1 MRLQWCVWVIV
12 AQYCAFGGVAVAQF
26 DPTKVYVESE
36 AVAAQF
42 PDPAVRYATPSLRA
56 DRRDFASHA
65 EVIEF
70 GEALA
75 KASPHTRLETIGRS
89 QKNLPILMLVFAQNG
104 VVDAARPVVLIIAQQ
119 HGNEPASGEA
129 ALAIAHTLVHARAE
143 LLKNVTVLI
152 IPRANPDG
160 AEKFARA
167 TANGID
173 VNRDHLLLRTP
184 EAQAIA
190 RVTAQYKPH
199 VVLDLHEFTVGG
211 RWIDKFGVVQKYD
224 ALIQTTSVG
233 NMDLALSQFSEKAF
247 TEPIR
252 KAWSGAG
259 LSGFHY
265 HTTSPNAQD
274 KVVSMGG
281 VQPDTGRN
289 VAGLR
294 PAVSILIEVRGV
306 GLGRAH
312 LLRRVHTQV
321 VAAISVF
328 ETVAQLGSKVNVAVA
343 QAGARVQARACEGEL
358 VVAAKH
364 TASKNTLEFLDAKSG
379 QTREMEVPWMNA
391 LALDVQRTRANA
403 CGYVLDA
410 SQTPAIEKLKLLG
423 ARMHTLTQA
432 QTWSVERYAVRA
444 ASAGRRQDARGDIDD
459 GGGGIE
465 VVEVDLQAATL
476 LIPAGAVYA
485 PLDQPLAALIAA
497 ALEPDSQ
504 SSFAANKLLEIGDDK
519 LLRVRKLPD
528 GLRFA
533 VN

>member
-1 MRLQWCVWVIV
+1 MNVR
-12 AQYCAFGGVAVAQF
+12 AVFASLCFCCGLAYGQF
-26 DPTKVYVESE
+26 DPAKVYVQPE

-42 PDPAVRYATPSLRA
+42 PDPPVRYPTPSLRA

-70 GEALA
+70 AEALT
-75 KASPHTRLETIGRS
+75 KTSPHVRLETIGRS
-89 QKNLPILMLVFAQNG
+89 QKDLPIPMIVLAQNG
-104 VVDAARPVVLIIAQQ
+104 MVDAARPVLLILAQQ

-129 ALAIAHTLVHARAE
+129 ALAIAHTLAHTRSE
-143 LLKNVTVLI
+143 LLKTASVLI

-167 TANGID
+167 TVNGID

-190 RVTAQYKPH
+190 RITAQYRPQ

-233 NMDLALSQFSEKAF
+233 NMDVGLAQFSETAF
-247 TEPIR
+247 AEPIR
-252 KAWSGAG
+252 RAWSAAG
-259 LSGFHY
+259 LTSAAY

-294 PAVSILIEVRGV
+294 PAVSLLIEVRGV

-321 VAAISVF
+321 IAALSVL
-328 ETVAQLGSKVNVAVA
+328 ETAAQLGGKLGDTVAD
-343 QAGARVQARACEGEL
+343 AGARVQSRACTGD
-358 VVAAKH
+358 VVIAAKH
-364 TASKNTLEFLDAKSG
+364 TAAKNKLEFLDAKSG
-379 QTREMEVPWMNA
+379 QPREIEVPWMSA
-391 LALDVQRTRANA
+391 GMLDVQRTRANA
-403 CGYVLDA
+403 CGYLIDP
-410 SQTPAIEKLKLLG
+410 SQVFAIERFKLLG
-423 ARMHTLTQA
+423 VRMQIVTQA
-432 QTWSVERYAVRA
+432 QEWSVERYAVRV
-444 ASAGRRQDARGDIDD
+444 ASTGRRQDARGDIDD

-465 VVEVDLQAATL
+465 VVEVDLQTASLPIA
-476 LIPAGAVYA
+476 AGAVYLT
-485 PLDQPLAALIAA
+485 LDQPLAALIAA

-504 SSFAANKLLEIGDDK
+504 SSFAANKLLDISQDK
-519 LLRVRKLPD
+519 LLRVRKVPV
-528 GLRFA
+528 GQGFA
-533 VN
+533 NK